1 MARMDRLTVR
11 GFKSIRALE
20 DFELRNLNVLIGANG
35 AGKSNLLSLFRMLEQ
50 LSRKRL
56 QLFVR
61 ESGGPE
67 RLLFGGPRRTSS
79 VSADVVFDGGRR
91 RYGFSLEPV
100 GGDRMAFA
108 SESLPVDDDGMVFA
122 SESLLPGIAGFDR
135 YVARRDLPIESG
147 NIEWPGGHVEAHL
160 ADCDGGGFASYVLPE
175 MQRWRVF
182 HFQDVGRLAR
192 VRQPAAVRDN
202 LCLQEDA
209 GNLAPFL
216 RRLRER
222 HPAHYRQVVDAV
234 RIAAPFFGDFLY
246 RDDLNPDDRM
256 ELEWFQDSH
265 PDAVL
270 GTHQISDGTLR
281 FLGLATLLLQPVELQ
296 PSVILLDEPELGLH
310 PAVLTVLAEI
320 LRTASDGRQV
330 IVATQSADLVS
341 ELAPEDVVVVDRKDD
356 ASVFRRLDGD
366 DLRGWLED
374 YSLGD
379 LWRMN
384 VVGGR
389 P

>member
-11 GFKSIRALE
+11 GFKSIRAL
-20 DFELRNLNVLIGANG
+20 DNFELRGLNVLIGANG

-50 LSRKRL
+50 LARKRL

-61 ESGGPE
+61 DSGGPE
-67 RLLFGGPRRTSS
+67 KLLFGGRRRTSS
-79 VSADVVFDGGRR
+79 VSADVVFDGGNR

-100 GGDRMAFA
+100 GGDGMAFA
-108 SESLPVDDDGMVFA
+108 G
-122 SESLLPGIAGFDR
+122 ESLLPGVAGFDR
-135 YVARRDLPIESG
+135 YVARGALPIESG
-147 NIEWPGGHVEAHL
+147 DVEWTGGHVEARL
-160 ADCDGGGFASYVLPE
+160 ADCDGGAFASYVLPE
-175 MQRWRVF
+175 IQGWRVF
-182 HFQDVGRLAR
+182 HFQDVSRLAR
-192 VRQPAAVRDN
+192 VRQPAEVRDN
-202 LCLQEDA
+202 LRLQENA

-216 RRLRER
+216 RHLRER
-222 HPAHYRQVVDAV
+222 HPAHYRRVVDAV

-246 RDDLNPDDRM
+246 RDDLNLDDRM
-256 ELEWFQDSH
+256 ELEWFQVSD
-265 PDAVL
+265 PDTVL

-281 FLGLATLLLQPVELQ
+281 FLCLATLLLQPVELQ
-296 PSVILLDEPELGLH
+296 PSLILLDEPELGLH
-310 PAVLTVLAEI
+310 PAALTVLAEM
-320 LRTASDGRQV
+320 LQTASDGRQV
-330 IVATQSADLVS
+330 VVATQSADLVS
-341 ELAPEDVVVVDRKDD
+341 EMAPEDVVVVDREHE

-366 DLRGWLED
+366 DLRVWLED

>member
-20 DFELRNLNVLIGANG
+20 NFELRGLNVLIGANG

-56 QLFVR
+56 QIFVR
-61 ESGGPE
+61 DSGGPE
-67 RLLFGGPRRTSS
+67 KLLFGGRRRTSS
-79 VSADVVFDGGRR
+79 VSADVVFDGGHRR
-91 RYGFSLEPV
+91 HGFSLEPV

-108 SESLPVDDDGMVFA
+108 G
-122 SESLLPGIAGFDR
+122 ESLLPGVAGFDR
-135 YVARRDLPIESG
+135 YVARGALPIESG
-147 NIEWPGGHVEAHL
+147 HVEWTGGHVEARL
-160 ADCDGGGFASYVLPE
+160 ADCDGGAFPSYVLPE
-175 MQRWRVF
+175 MRRWGVF
-182 HFQDVGRLAR
+182 HFQDVSRVAR

-216 RRLRER
+216 RHLRER
-222 HPAHYRQVVDAV
+222 HPVHYRRVIGAV
-234 RIAAPFFGDFLY
+234 RIAAPFFGDFVY
-246 RDDLNPDDRM
+246 RDDLKPDDRM
-256 ELEWFQDSH
+256 ELEWFQEVE
-265 PDAVL
+265 PNTVL
-270 GTHQISDGTLR
+270 GTRQISDGTLR
-281 FLGLATLLLQPVELQ
+281 FLCLATLLLQPVELQ
-296 PSVILLDEPELGLH
+296 PSLILLDEPELGQH
-310 PAVLTVLAEI
+310 PAALTVLAEM
-320 LRTASDGRQV
+320 LRTSADERQV
-330 IVATQSADLVS
+330 VVATQSADLVS

-384 VVGGR
+384 LVGGR

>member
-20 DFELRNLNVLIGANG
+20 NFELRGLNVLIGANG
-35 AGKSNLLSLFRMLEQ
+35 TGKSNLLSLFRMLEQ

-61 ESGGPE
+61 NSGGPE
-67 RLLFGGPRRTSS
+67 RLLFGGRKRTSS
-79 VSADVVFDGGRR
+79 VSADVVFDGGHR

-100 GGDRMAFA
+100 GSDGMAFA
-108 SESLPVDDDGMVFA
+108 SESLLSGV
-122 SESLLPGIAGFDR
+122 AGFDR
-135 YVARRDLPIESG
+135 YVARGDLPVEDG
-147 NIEWPGGHVEAHL
+147 NVEWTGGHVEARL
-160 ADCDGGGFASYVLPE
+160 ADCDGGGFASYVLQE

-182 HFQDVGRLAR
+182 HFQDVSRFAK

-202 LCLQEDA
+202 LGLQEDA

-216 RRLRER
+216 RHLRER

-246 RDDLNPDDRM
+246 RDSLNPDDRV
-256 ELEWFQDSH
+256 ELEWFQASD
-265 PDAVL
+265 PDTIL

-281 FLGLATLLLQPVELQ
+281 FLCLATLLLQPVELQ
-296 PSVILLDEPELGLH
+296 PSLILLDEPELGLH
-310 PAVLTVLAEI
+310 PAALTVLAEM
-320 LRTASDGRQV
+320 LQTASDERQV

-341 ELAPEDVVVVDRKDD
+341 ELAPEDIVVVDRKDD
-356 ASVFRRLDGD
+356 ASVFKRLDGD
-366 DLRGWLED
+366 DLRDWLED